1 MIDGVLAWIAVAEVP
16 AYRIGHSVGA
26 VVAVATFLLLAR
38 RQGLALRRV
47 LALTIAVVVAVWV
60 GARGLHLVLTP
71 ELYRAEPDRL
81 LRLRFG
87 GFALYGG
94 LLVGAAVGWAVARGL
109 RLPVWRLAD
118 PALIAGGLGL
128 ACLRC
133 GCLGHGC
140 CFGQPSDLPW
150 AVTYP
155 PGRPAWL
162 ANLSGP
168 IPGLG
173 PADAAAPPVH
183 PTQLYELLA
192 ALAAVGLVLVLRR
205 RGVPS
210 GAPALLGAAVFLVL
224 RGLIWQLRAGPSPL
238 PTTGWVPVVVYG
250 GGALALVAAARW
262 RWQRTPR
269 LGGDELAVASVV
281 PAEPARYP

>member
-1 MIDGVLAWIAVAEVP
+1 MIDWGLAWVAANEVP
-16 AYRIGHSVGA
+16 VYRIGHLVG
-26 VVAVATFLLLAR
+26 VLVAVGTFLLLAR
-38 RQGLALRRV
+38 REGLALGRV
-47 LALTIAVVVAVWV
+47 LALTAAVVAAVWV

-71 ELYRAEPDRL
+71 ELYRAEPERL

-94 LLVGAAVGWAVARGL
+94 LLVGALVGWAVARGL

-133 GCLGHGC
+133 GCFGHGC
-140 CFGQPSDLPW
+140 CFGQPTDLPW
-150 AVTYP
+150 GVTYP

-173 PADAAAPPVH
+173 PADATAPPVH

-192 ALAAVGLVLVLRR
+192 ALAAVGLVLALRR
-205 RGVPS
+205 RGLPAGV
-210 GAPALLGAAVFLVL
+210 PALLGAALFAAG

-238 PTTGWVPVVVYG
+238 PTTGWVPVVIYG
-250 GGALALVAAARW
+250 GGALVLIAAARW
-262 RWQRTPR
+262 RWQRAVR
-269 LGGDELAVASVV
+269 LGGDVVGVASTA
-281 PAEPARYP
+281 PAEPARFP